1 VHRHS
6 GPVDRLQHASPRTA
20 SLMAVRSRVED
31 WHSQQL

>member
-20 SLMAVRSRVED
+20 SLMAFAIAWLHIAS
-31 WHSQQL
+31 SY